1 MRLLITGADGFTGI
15 HLAVAAKLS
24 GYEVFALQGN
34 LQDAKSICQQVLDIA
49 PTHVI
54 HLAGISHATLDD
66 ELAYYEVNLLGSL
79 NLLEA
84 LTKLAIQPEKIIL
97 ASTSHVYGN
106 NIHSPIR
113 EKELPAPISHY
124 AMSKL
129 AMEYMS
135 RPFLNR
141 LPIIFTRPFNYT
153 GIGHAEHFV
162 IPKIVNHFQRK
173 AEVIELGN
181 LDVLREYNDVRDV
194 CEVYISLLSCGK
206 AGEIY
211 NIASGRSYS
220 LHEVINALVKIS
232 GFTPQISTNPKF
244 LRNNEIFDLKG
255 DVSKLGECI
264 NDLRWRPLDLT
275 LEWMYQGWFSLDP
288 S

>member
-1 MRLLITGADGFTGI
+1 MRLLLTGADGFTGI

-34 LQDAKSICQQVLDIA
+34 LQDAQSICQQVLDIA

-54 HLAGISHATLDD
+54 HLAGISHATGDD

-84 LTKLAIQPEKIIL
+84 LSQLPIQPQKIIL

-106 NIHSPIR
+106 NIHSPIT

-141 LPIIFTRPFNYT
+141 LPIVVTRPFNYT

-194 CEVYISLLSCGK
+194 CEVYLSLLSCGK
-206 AGEIY
+206 AGETY

-220 LHEVINALVKIS
+220 LHDVINALVKIS
-232 GFTPQISTNPKF
+232 GYTPQISVNPAF
-244 LRNNEIFDLKG
+244 LRHNEIFDLKG

-264 NDLRWRPLDLT
+264 KDLGWRPLDLT
-275 LEWMYQGWFSLDP
+275 LEWMYRG
-288 S
+288 

>member
-1 MRLLITGADGFTGI
+1 MRLLLTGADGFTGI

-34 LQDAKSICQQVLDIA
+34 LQDVQSICQQVLDIA

-54 HLAGISHATLDD
+54 HLAGISHATGDD
-66 ELAYYEVNLLGSL
+66 ELAYYDVNLLGSL

-84 LTKLAIQPEKIIL
+84 LSQLPIQPQKIIL

-106 NIHSPIR
+106 NVHSPIT

-135 RPFLNR
+135 RPFLDR
-141 LPIIFTRPFNYT
+141 LPIVVTRPFNYT
-153 GIGHAEHFV
+153 GIGHAEYFV

-194 CEVYISLLSCGK
+194 CEVYLKLLAHG
-206 AGEIY
+206 APGEAY

-220 LHEVINALVKIS
+220 LHQVIGALEKIS
-232 GFTPQISTNPKF
+232 GDSLVATVNPHF
-244 LRNNEIFDLKG
+244 VRANEIFNLSG
-255 DVSKLGECI
+255 DSAKLEGCI
-264 NDLRWRPLDLT
+264 ESVGWRPLEDT
-275 LEWMYQGWFSLDP
+275 LEWMYRS
-288 S
+288 SVA